1 MKGFVSFKL
10 DGGGRIGLSVFSIAS
25 YNSCYSNEYTCIRTT
40 DGEKHTVK
48 SPFADVEKA
57 LVAAMEDASVNTQ
70 SKKLNSSDVTK
81 NVWIPIENGLPVPH
95 TNVWIAYKRYPEGYI
110 YTDCIGYYD
119 RYEGRWCVST
129 THEPIEGT
137 ITHWRP
143 IKDDYIPGGTR

>member
-48 SPFADVEKA
+48 SSFADVEKA
-57 LVAAMEDASVNTQ
+57 LVAAMEDVSMVNR
-70 SKKLNSSDVTK
+70 SENLNSSDVTE
-81 NVWIPIENGLPVPH
+81 NVWIPIENGLPDSMVD
-95 TNVWIAYKRYPEGYI
+95 VRIAYKEYQEGRI

-119 RYEGRWCVST
+119 GYEGCWCVSVT
-129 THEPIEGT
+129 DEPIEHT
-137 ITHWRP
+137 VTHWRP
-143 IKDDYIPGGTR
+143 IKNDFVPGGTR